1 MRNQDRSKRGKFVV
15 KLDLIMLETVQDLL
29 NLFYVWISDPSR
41 CQDEYEQAAWLLT
54 YVGLPTHAWAE
65 FSAFLRT

>member
-1 MRNQDRSKRGKFVV
+1 
-15 KLDLIMLETVQDLL
+15 MLETVQDLL

-65 FSAFLRT
+65 FSAFLWT